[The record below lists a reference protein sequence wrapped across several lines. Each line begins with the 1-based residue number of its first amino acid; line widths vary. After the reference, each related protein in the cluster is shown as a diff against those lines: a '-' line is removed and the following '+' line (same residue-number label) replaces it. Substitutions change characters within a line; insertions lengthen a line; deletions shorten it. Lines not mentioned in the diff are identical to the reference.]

1 MFHLLYVVNFV
12 LYWTYFYLLS
22 ECQCTADSLFLNW
35 IFHCFFYFIF
45 EFLFSKLST
54 QFLLDHYFDLLD
66 TAKQLN
72 PDINIVCYETDA
84 TKKDATKK
92 LIHTTAI
99 KSLLFLVLFLI
110 YCYGWIPRN
119 LSFFFNTV
127 ETTLIFFV
135 DTLFCVY
142 YLTLQRLTF
151 QIFLFP
157 ECIHIRNFKVL
168 HSCKNLS

>member
-1 MFHLLYVVNFV
+1 MFNLICFIFSMLSILFCIEHTFI
-12 LYWTYFYLLS
+12 FYLNANILLIVYFWIGYFI
-22 ECQCTADSLFLNW
+22 AFFLFFLNSLFPNSQ
-35 IFHCFFYFIF
+35 HSFFLGHYFN
-45 EFLFSKLST
+45 
-54 QFLLDHYFDLLD
+54 LLDP
-66 TAKQLN
+66 AKQLN
-72 PDINIVCYETDA
+72 PVINIVCYQT
-84 TKKDATKK
+84 DATKK

-110 YCYGWIPRN
+110 YCYGWIPRK